1 MGTKLVHSFVHVCIK
16 SSGSQEGM
24 AWNEHLSQSVILVF
38 YIILSLNFF
47 RADCIKRV
55 LRVFELWELYI
66 HMLMQESHVHW
77 SRVLLRHLNLYSS
90 QAQVRI
96 YLLIC
101 VYIQS
106 NKYVHSRLT
115 LLPAQL
121 WARALAEAEAKA
133 MATATVSLAWHVYE
147 NVWLYEVTTRIA
159 NASSFV
165 LIKKPKQTAVIK
177 QIHLLQVY

>member
-66 HMLMQESHVHW
+66 HMLMQESHVH
-77 SRVLLRHLNLYSS
+77 
-90 QAQVRI
+90 
-96 YLLIC
+96 
-101 VYIQS
+101 
-106 NKYVHSRLT
+106 
-115 LLPAQL
+115 
-121 WARALAEAEAKA
+121 
-133 MATATVSLAWHVYE
+133 
-147 NVWLYEVTTRIA
+147 
-159 NASSFV
+159 
-165 LIKKPKQTAVIK
+165 
-177 QIHLLQVY
+177 